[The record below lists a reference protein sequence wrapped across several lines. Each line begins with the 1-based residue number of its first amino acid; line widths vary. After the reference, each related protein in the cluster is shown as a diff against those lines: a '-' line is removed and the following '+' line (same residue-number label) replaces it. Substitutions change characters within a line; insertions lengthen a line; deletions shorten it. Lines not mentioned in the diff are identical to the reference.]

1 MTVKEFILAQEKNLG
16 INDWIALIKE
26 KGLEKYE
33 TLIIQAADSLNLIV
47 INDDEAKGNVK
58 PHFTRSFIKAI
69 KGKKQNDNRI

>member
-33 TLIIQAADSLNLIV
+33 SSIIQAADSLDLIL
-47 INDDEAKGNVK
+47 IDDEA
-58 PHFTRSFIKAI
+58 SFFKAI
-69 KGKKQNDNRI
+69 KS